1 MIYQYSK
8 RKDGM
13 KKLSIVI
20 PIYNEQEI
28 LRTEIEKIVGE
39 AETFL
44 QSTDYEIVLVEN
56 GSTDETLSIA
66 KELVSRYPQINLV
79 SLPVAGYGNA
89 LKEGVSKSCGAY
101 IAVFNID
108 FWDMDAVKKA
118 FGLFENG
125 QYDIVVCSKSM
136 PGAHDLRPLSRR
148 ILNRTFNF
156 ALRIL
161 FRYPGTDT
169 HGIKIF
175 SREKAAP
182 VFRQCKTNRD
192 LLDTEFLIRANKAG
206 LKIKEIPVT
215 CEEKRKS
222 VYGIFRHIPR
232 IIQDFVLIFL
242 DIYF

>member
-1 MIYQYSK
+1 MK
-8 RKDGM
+8 HDT

-20 PIYNEQEI
+20 PVYNEQEI
-28 LRTEIEKIVGE
+28 LKTEIEKIIV
-39 AETFL
+39 AVETFL
-44 QSTDYEIVLVEN
+44 YRADYEIILVEN
-56 GSTDETLSIA
+56 GSTDNTVLIA
-66 KELVSRYPQINLV
+66 KELASLYSQIRLI

-89 LKEGVSKSCGAY
+89 LKQGVLKSSGAY

-118 FGLFENG
+118 LVSFEKE
-125 QYDIVVCSKSM
+125 QSDIVVCSKSM

-148 ILNRTFNF
+148 MLNRIFNF
-156 ALRIL
+156 ALRAL

-175 SREKAAP
+175 NREKAAP
-182 VFRQCKTNRD
+182 VFSQCKTHRD
-192 LLDTEFLIRANKAG
+192 LLDTEFLIRANRAG

-222 VYGIFRHIPR
+222 VYGIFGHIPR
-232 IIQDFVLIFL
+232 IIKDFVVIFF